1 MHHVKIPISDQ
12 ALLNNRNPSRVV
24 ISSRWPLS
32 EPGLLFCFIL
42 FATSSFLQ
50 SFSVETLILF
60 NTCSIWH
67 FFCSLAKSS
76 IFPLWFCSHIC
87 LVSLSNIKKSSVVLS
102 LSVLKLQLKTPVL
115 KNLSFLFSWVSSFHT
130 SVQESAFT
138 ALSFVFTV
146 LSPRFC
152 FHSLGFHIEC
162 SKPQRSCSSEW
173 HEPTLINLWH
183 MPWMI
188 AHWAFCYDSVK
199 ELQLMPLPAQ
209 LSGAPALQTN
219 C

>member
-12 ALLNNRNPSRVV
+12 ALLNNKKSKQSCDIIQVTAFRTRST
-24 ISSRWPLS
+24 
-32 EPGLLFCFIL
+32 LLFHSFCDFVFSAIFQRWDSYSFQYLFHLTLLLLLGQIFNFSPVIL
-42 FATSSFLQ
+42 FPYLS
-50 SFSVETLILF
+50 
-60 NTCSIWH
+60 C
-67 FFCSLAKSS
+67 
-76 IFPLWFCSHIC
+76 FPFQQ
-87 LVSLSNIKKSSVVLS
+87 KSSVVFS
-102 LSVLKLQLKTPVL
+102 LSVLKLHLETPVL
-115 KNLSFLFSWVSSFHT
+115 KNLSFLFSCVSSFHT
-130 SVQESAFT
+130 SVQDCAFT
-138 ALSFVFTV
+138 ALSFVFTF

-162 SKPQRSCSSEW
+162 SKPQRLCSSEW

-188 AHWAFCYDSVK
+188 AHRAFCYDSVK